1 MIIKTSDDKTNI
13 KPYQYICAL
22 FCEIFVVLHC
32 CILHCFGPDIRRH
45 TVVGQVVREPEH
57 GRPVPVVQTV
67 LRAVVPPQHGQV
79 HRVVEGDGRAGGL
92 PM

>member
-1 MIIKTSDDKTNI
+1 MIIKTSNDETNI

-22 FCEIFVVLHC
+22 FCEIFVVLRC
-32 CILHCFGPDIRRH
+32 CSSGFISDIGRH